1 LSVGAK
7 HLQDKLSVIAK
18 NSSPN
23 ASPVQLSVVMA
34 KHLEDKLSVIT
45 KNSSPNAS
53 PVQLSVVMGKKN
65 IPCSLFQTISKIVV
79 SGTCHLKKRV
89 ISCICV

>member
-7 HLQDKLSVIAK
+7 HLEDKLSVIAK

-23 ASPVQLSVVMA
+23 ASPVQLVGA
-34 KHLEDKLSVIT
+34 KHLEDKLSLIA

-53 PVQLSVVMGKKN
+53 PVQLSVVSRGEA
-65 IPCSLFQTISKIVV
+65 F
-79 SGTCHLKKRV
+79 GR
-89 ISCICV
+89 